1 MEPDGLTVGAAG
13 ASLGS
18 AARSS
23 LLLLLQN
30 PDGGHMPLYLQPP
43 LGPTPPQTPLYS
55 GSKRDVGEDGSGG
68 GVVLSSLLAT

>member
-13 ASLGS
+13 TSLGS

-30 PDGGHMPLYLQPP
+30 PHGGHMPLYLQPP
-43 LGPTPPQTPLYS
+43 PNPRYIQVANG
-55 GSKRDVGEDGSGG
+55 RWWWWGG
-68 GVVLSSLLAT
+68 GRASLLAT